1 MNGVFNSAVEAIGNT
16 PLVRLDRLTRVY
28 GVEGVI
34 VAKLDYL
41 NPGFSKKDR
50 AARGII
56 EEAERQGTLRP
67 GQTVIELT
75 SGNMGTGLAIVCG
88 VKGYP
93 FIAVMSKGNSEE
105 RARMMRALGAKVV
118 LVDQLPNS
126 VPGQVSGGD
135 LELVE
140 EETQRITKELDAFRA
155 DQFHLEGN
163 SLAHYETTGPEILE
177 ATNGAIDGF
186 VDFIGS
192 GGTYAGVT
200 KALKERNP
208 LIRCYVVEPVGAAAA
223 AGQPV
228 TQPEH
233 PIQGGGYSMGD
244 LQFLRGA
251 TVDGYIQVSGKESR
265 DAARALARY
274 EGIFAGFSSG
284 ANIAAALRL
293 LQGEMG
299 GKTIAAVI
307 CDSGLK
313 YLSTDLWTE

>member
-1 MNGVFNSAVEAIGNT
+1 MNGVLNSAVEAIGNT

-163 SLAHYETTGPEILE
+163 SQAHYETTGPEILE

>member
-1 MNGVFNSAVEAIGNT
+1 MNGVLNSAVEAIGNT

-163 SLAHYETTGPEILE
+163 SQAHYETTGPEILE

-299 GKTIAAVI
+299 GKTITAVI